1 MSKNIYNPLNL
12 DNPVHID
19 FNDMSDHESINH
31 CFGEMNNFYGKKHT
45 EEYKEQ
51 KVHDSRNQWY
61 NAPQEYR
68 DMMVG
73 YTKQMGLNN
82 KGRKHTE
89 EFKRNK
95 VIETS
100 GSNNPMYG
108 KKHSTETRQKM
119 SIAAK
124 NRRKQNERCME

>member
-31 CFGEMNNFYGKKHT
+31 CFGEMNGFYGKKHT

-68 DMMVG
+68 NMMAG

-82 KGRKHTE
+82 KGRKHSPE
-89 EFKRNK
+89 VNA
-95 VIETS
+95 
-100 GSNNPMYG
+100 
-108 KKHSTETRQKM
+108 KKHPRLSCSVCGKTMNKGNFVRYGHT
-119 SIAAK
+119 
-124 NRRKQNERCME
+124 N